1 MDTVLHI
8 KMITTFIEQRDNR
21 ESPTTTV
28 QAIYADVNK
37 TIQGMN
43 IIKISTSPAH

>member
-8 KMITTFIEQRDNR
+8 KIIKTFIEQRDNR

-37 TIQGMN
+37 KSGHEHYHN
-43 IIKISTSPAH
+43 LN